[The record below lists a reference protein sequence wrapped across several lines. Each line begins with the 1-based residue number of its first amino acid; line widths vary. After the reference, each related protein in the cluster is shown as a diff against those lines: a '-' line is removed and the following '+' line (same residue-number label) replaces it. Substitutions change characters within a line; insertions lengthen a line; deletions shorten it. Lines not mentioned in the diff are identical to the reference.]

1 VEPLIIPKDTPVDTQ
16 TFYRQLFQGAQGAI
30 IKLPAVPTGD
40 ELQAGQIGYFGTTL
54 YIITPDGARISIAG
68 GAF

>member
-1 VEPLIIPKDTPVDTQ
+1 MESLQIPKSADVDTQ
-16 TFYRQLFQGAQGAI
+16 TLYRQIFSSAQGVI

-40 ELQAGQIGYFGTTL
+40 ELNAGQIGYFGTTL
-54 YIITPDGARISIAG
+54 YIITPDGARISIVG

>member
-1 VEPLIIPKDTPVDTQ
+1 MEPLIIPKDTSVDMQ
-16 TFYRQLFQGAQGAI
+16 TFYRQLFSSAQGSI

-40 ELQAGQIGYFGTTL
+40 ELQAGQMGYFGTTL

-68 GAF
+68 GSF